1 MSAKHLP
8 AAGATPVER
17 AALVRQE
24 LLAAGLRIFAEKG
37 YAAASTREICEAA
50 GVNAAAIHYH
60 FGDKEG
66 LYRAVLE
73 QPIVEL
79 AARFAGFDAP
89 GLELEEA
96 LRRFLGVFL
105 PGAEQG
111 ETVLLATRLHLR
123 EMVEPTAAFRELIER
138 SVRPHHEALVRLL
151 ARHVGAPWPDAALHQ
166 LALALVAM
174 AHDHCQS
181 RLFIDT
187 LAPQVY
193 AGADAQAQ
201 VLERLVGY
209 GRALIEHEGARRAAL
224 RSRA

>member
-1 MSAKHLP
+1 MSSRPQTTACAL
-8 AAGATPVER
+8 GLDR
-17 AALVRQE
+17 AALARAE

-37 YAAASTREICEAA
+37 YTAASTREICEAA

-79 AARFAGFDAP
+79 AERFAGFDAP
-89 GLELEEA
+89 GLALEDA

-105 PGAEQG
+105 PQPEEGAALQ
-111 ETVLLATRLHLR
+111 LATRLHLR
-123 EMVEPTAAFRELIER
+123 EMAEPTAAFRELVER

-151 ARHVGAPWPDAALHQ
+151 ARHVGARRPDAALHQ

-181 RLFIDT
+181 RHFIEA
-187 LAPQVY
+187 LAPEVY
-193 AGADAQAQ
+193 AGAHAQER
-201 VLERLVGY
+201 VLDRLVGY
-209 GRALIEHEGARRAAL
+209 GCALIEHERARRAAP
-224 RSRA
+224 RSPA

>member
-1 MSAKHLP
+1 MNARP
-8 AAGATPVER
+8 QAAAGGTPIER
-17 AALVRQE
+17 AALARQE

-79 AARFAGFDAP
+79 AERFAGFDAP
-89 GLELEEA
+89 ELELEEA

-105 PGAEQG
+105 PRADEG
-111 ETVLLATRLHLR
+111 EALQLATRLHLR

-138 SVRPHHEALVRLL
+138 SVRPHHEALVRLI
-151 ARHVGAPWPDAALHQ
+151 ARHVDAPHPDAALHQ

-174 AHDHCQS
+174 THDHCQS
-181 RLFIDT
+181 RHFIET
-187 LAPQVY
+187 LAPEVY
-193 AGADAQAQ
+193 ACADAQSQ

-209 GRALIEHEGARRAAL
+209 GRALVDHERARRDAL
-224 RSRA
+224 RSPA